1 MFPFRQK
8 EVGGKLIREFS
19 KDVDSE
25 ELVWHMDKRDREV
38 RILEGSGWKLQMDND
53 IPRDLIIGETY
64 KIPKY
69 TYHRIWKGDSSLVV
83 EIREN

>member
-8 EVGGKLIREFS
+8 EVSGKLIREFS

-69 TYHRIWKGDSSLVV
+69 TYQEYGKAILVWWSKL
-83 EIREN
+83 

>member
-1 MFPFRQK
+1 MFPFKQEEK
-8 EVGGKLIREFS
+8 NGVLLREFG

-64 KIPKY
+64 RIPKY
-69 TYHRIWKGDSSLVV
+69 TYHRVWKGDSNLLV
-83 EIREN
+83 EIKEK